1 VLLHPDQYA
10 GTGIR
15 DLLSAAASG
24 WIGLD
29 HRFLRSL
36 LDRFDEAAP
45 ELVKFGLEERDDPV
59 ALEQDLI
66 SLFRLQPR
74 AEALPFLIE
83 CIRRHPEDVAD
94 DLLDAFCR
102 LGQAAA
108 SPLVDL
114 YREMGAGRGQETAF
128 VLAAL
133 GVRDPG
139 ILELLL
145 ERLAADPDDG
155 AFLLGVYGDPAAI
168 PPLEKA
174 LAEAPGEAETE
185 LRHAV
190 ERLMNPAEHA
200 PLEPYDIWEDYPE
213 RAGPRFELLPAE
225 ERLEFL
231 SSPSEEYRRE
241 AAASFTF
248 EEVEGP
254 VQEQVFEQAKSDPD
268 ASVRGSCW
276 AALRVA
282 HKDEQ
287 IRPAMLAR
295 LQDKAAPIEERCGAL
310 LGLAWESDDPAI
322 RACFLELY
330 DIPEARARALE
341 AMWRSM
347 DGDFA
352 TYFSR
357 HLDDEDIALRREAI
371 MGVGYLRMHSE
382 VGRLERFLFDEELRH
397 DALYA
402 YALAAPGK
410 VTAPHVR
417 QVLAKIEELA
427 DGLSLE
433 EADLVQTALDDLLA
447 LHGREPV
454 FARPEDDEGEAEP
467 ALAAPAPGRND
478 PCPCGSGKKYKKC
491 CGQ

>member
-10 GTGIR
+10 GAGIR

-24 WIGLD
+24 RIGLD
-29 HRFLRSL
+29 HRFLWSL

-66 SLFRLQPR
+66 SLFRCRPCP
-74 AEALPFLIE
+74 EALPFLIE

-102 LGQAAA
+102 LGYAAA
-108 SPLVDL
+108 GPLLDL
-114 YREMGAGRGQETAF
+114 YRELGAAPGVETAF

-133 GVRDPG
+133 GARDPR

-168 PPLEKA
+168 PTLEKA
-174 LAEAPGEAETE
+174 LAEAPGKAEAE
-185 LRHAV
+185 LRYAIGRLSDL
-190 ERLMNPAEHA
+190 ERFASP
-200 PLEPYDIWEDYPE
+200 EPYEIWEDYPE

-241 AAASFTF
+241 AAASFSF

-254 VQEQVFEQAKSDPD
+254 VQAQLLEKAKSDPD

-276 AALRVA
+276 SALRVA
-282 HKDEQ
+282 HEDEQ

-295 LQDKAAPIEERCGAL
+295 LQDQAVPLEERCGAL
-310 LGLAWESDDPAI
+310 LGLVWESDDPTV
-322 RACFLELY
+322 RASFLELY
-330 DIPEARARALE
+330 DIPEARVRALE

-347 DGDFA
+347 DGGFA
-352 TYFSR
+352 PFFSR
-357 HLDDEDIALRREAI
+357 HLDDDDVALRREAI
-371 MGVGYLRMHSE
+371 MGVGYLRMHNE
-382 VGRLERFLFDEELRH
+382 VGRLEKFLLDEELRH

-410 VTAPHVR
+410 VTALHAR
-417 QVLAKIEELA
+417 RVLARIEELA

-433 EADLVQTALDDLLA
+433 EAELVQAALDDLLA
-447 LHGREPV
+447 MHGRGPAFSRVE
-454 FARPEDDEGEAEP
+454 EEEP
-467 ALAAPAPGRND
+467 ALPSQTPGRND